1 MVSRDDRPP
10 LRALP
15 SAEPTGGQVVPLP
28 LRGQIV
34 DDVDLRRDEGL
45 ADYARSIGVD
55 PTDGRAVYEAARARL
70 PALTRMRAV
79 AAGVAVARRL
89 DLAAMA
95 AAALAGLGGTAH
107 EVARTLGD
115 AGMRGWPG
123 DADMDPLCR
132 WMARELPDV
141 GVWLGAGSVRVW
153 QQRDGLRQT
162 ADVPLP
168 DPVAEY
174 AAAAAAGAYPWLRL
188 SWVPPTVP
196 VPHVDLGGGPEPAWW
211 PDEDVSAAAAVD
223 PTPLAGER
231 PSAAA
236 APAGPPQGVPAA
248 RPAPP
253 TRQVPAGGGDTG
265 RDLAHE
271 PYVDAVAYS
280 LQMRGVPADA
290 YWPGPSGSGDE
301 RDGGRQATLVLPADL
316 WEPVWPWHSQV
327 LLAWSEARGWRLAPM
342 RGRDV
347 DTDAVIAWW
356 DGLDRPVLPDPDRL
370 AAWVAA
376 VLEDGPSAG
385 AHVPGAGIAVGALPT
400 WRAPSQEHRQTAGWG
415 GVPGECGVEC
425 ACGLIYDGFDTI
437 REAAELLDQH
447 VAAGDAAFEA
457 GLDAYRRHIG
467 HTLAREDRAAS
478 TVIIPAV
485 SRGEAL
491 TAAAAARARQVL
503 REAAEQT

>member
-1 MVSRDDRPP
+1 MVSRDERPP
-10 LRALP
+10 LRVLP

-34 DDVDLRRDEGL
+34 DDDVDARREQVL

-70 PALTRMRAV
+70 PALSRMRAV

-107 EVARTLGD
+107 EVARSLGD
-115 AGMRGWPG
+115 AGLRGWPG
-123 DADMDPLCR
+123 DPDMDPLCR
-132 WMARELPDV
+132 WMAREVPGV
-141 GVWLGAGSVRVW
+141 GVWLGAGFVRVW
-153 QQRDGLRQT
+153 QQRDGLRQI

-174 AAAAAAGAYPWLRL
+174 AAAAAGGAYPWLRL
-188 SWVPPTVP
+188 SWAPPTVP
-196 VPHVDLGGGPEPAWW
+196 VPHVDLGGGPEPPWW
-211 PDEDVSAAAAVD
+211 PDVGRDVDRADPVNPTSPAGGEQHHAEDVTEAAAVD
-223 PTPLAGER
+223 PTPLAGQR
-231 PSAAA
+231 PSAVA
-236 APAGPPQGVPAA
+236 APARPAQGVPAA

-280 LQMRGVPADA
+280 LQMRGVEAAA
-290 YWPGPSGSGDE
+290 YWPGPSGSCDE
-301 RDGGRQATLVLPADL
+301 RDGGRQATLVLPADA

-327 LLAWSEARGWRLAPM
+327 LLAWSEARGWRLTPM
-342 RGRDV
+342 RGWDV

-376 VLEDGPSAG
+376 VLADGPAAG
-385 AHVPGAGIAVGALPT
+385 AHLPGAGIAVGALPT
-400 WRAPSQEHRQTAGWG
+400 WRAPT
-415 GVPGECGVEC
+415 
-425 ACGLIYDGFDTI
+425 T
-437 REAAELLDQH
+437 REP
-447 VAAGDAAFEA
+447 AFEA
-457 GLDAYRRHIG
+457 ALDAYRRHIG
-467 HTLAREDRAAS
+467 HTLAREDRSAC
-478 TVIIPAV
+478 TVIIPAATGGG
-485 SRGEAL
+485 SL
-491 TAAAAARARQVL
+491 SAASAARARQVL
-503 REAAEQT
+503 REAAELT